1 MPTESVDRA
10 ETRSIAIAA
19 PPAAVLAIVGDARRL
34 PEWAP
39 DFARAIRPDT
49 DAPVGREGEDAHG
62 ERWVVDNGSA
72 EFPIRLRVAAELGTV
87 DILAPG
93 EPPRGAF
100 ARVLPNG
107 GGSEFLFT
115 LTFPADTESAALDA
129 QMATVE
135 RELAAVRALSESSAS
150 PGSGS

>member
-1 MPTESVDRA
+1 MQTISPDRA

-19 PPAAVLAIVGDARRL
+19 PPEAVLAVVGDARRL

-39 DFARAIRPDT
+39 DFAHAVRANGDT
-49 DAPVGREGEDAHG
+49 DS
-62 ERWVVDNGSA
+62 WIVDNGEA

-87 DILAPG
+87 DILGPG
-93 EPPRGAF
+93 DRPRGAF

-107 GGSEFLFT
+107 DGAEFLFT
-115 LTFPADTESAALDA
+115 LVFPAGTDDAAVDA

-135 RELAAVRALSESSAS
+135 RELVAVRVLSEADAAPQTSRS
-150 PGSGS
+150 